1 MNKKDLYGSLEKE
14 MKKIIDEDMKSQD
27 ITNSLSKD
35 KEAEIL
41 KNSEEKKKSYFNKKI
56 ISVAAIF
63 MVAVISIPI
72 LYTML
77 FSASS
82 VSKENAYPSDFADNA
97 NAEMATETIAPS
109 ESETSAP
116 SESGMENSSNQIYEI
131 EDNPDSKIVYTFGY
145 YLQTTDFE
153 KTVELLRSKIKT
165 SGGYIAQMSVNYS
178 SNNLKNG
185 NFTIRIPK
193 EQSEDFQRGIGELGN
208 ITDQDLSTEDLTK
221 YYADIESQVEALK
234 IKETRYLELLKTA
247 ENMEDILTIES
258 HLADVQHQ
266 LNYLNQ
272 DLKNIDYDVNYNY
285 FMLNIYEVDHLSGS
299 VGTQNSFGS
308 RLSDAFRSSFINF
321 LYFIQ
326 NIILFLVRN
335 IVFILVIVLIALF
348 VTYIIKRKK
357 KS

>member
-1 MNKKDLYGSLEKE
+1 MNKKDLYGSIEKE
-14 MKKIIDEDMKSQD
+14 MKKIIDEDMESQD
-27 ITNSLSKD
+27 ITNSFNKE

-41 KNSEEKKKSYFNKKI
+41 KNSNKKKKFIFNKKI

-72 LYTML
+72 IYTIL
-77 FSASS
+77 LNAIY
-82 VSKENAYPSDFADNA
+82 VSKENAYPSDFAGNSS
-97 NAEMATETIAPS
+97 AEIATETSAEIATETSPS
-109 ESETSAP
+109 EA
-116 SESGMENSSNQIYEI
+116 GIENSSNQIYEI
-131 EDNPDSKIVYTFGY
+131 DDNPDSKIVYTFGY

-153 KTVELLRSKIKT
+153 NTVELLRSKVKT
-165 SGGYIAQMSVNYS
+165 SGGYIAQMSVNSS

-185 NFTIRIPK
+185 YFTIRIPK

-208 ITDQDLSTEDLTK
+208 ITDQDLNTEDLTK
-221 YYADIESQVEALK
+221 NYADIESQVEALK

-285 FMLNIYEVDHLSGS
+285 FVLNISEVEHLSGS

-326 NIILFLVRN
+326 NTILFLVRN
-335 IVFILVIVLIALF
+335 IVFIIVIVLIALF
-348 VTYIIKRKK
+348 ITYLIKRKK